1 LFFYKK
7 NELLAKKYIKNRLF
21 FLKKIKTRVL
31 DLKTKS
37 FVSGLYSLS
46 NKKLKNK
53 TVFVLENLSVC
64 FKKHKSSFY
73 GLKNVCLSLGQSD
86 VLGVVGGSGSGKTT
100 LGRVL
105 CGLEKNY
112 SGSFSASGLFLK
124 NSVQMVYQDPFSSFN
139 PKHTVGSS
147 VLEVVDVFKSNHSV
161 LNLFKVVG
169 LDSSFINRFPHELS
183 GGEKQRVSIARVLA
197 SNPRVIVFDE
207 SLSALDTET
216 QYSLLNLIYFINIIF
231 NIAVVFISH
240 DINSVSFLC
249 KKIIVFRDGKIVDSF
264 LNKNMFS
271 KNRNFYTKKLISD
284 ALFV

>member
-1 LFFYKK
+1 MIPVH
-7 NELLAKKYIKNRLF
+7 AK
-21 FLKKIKTRVL
+21 TEVL

-271 KNRNFYTKKLISD
+271 KNRNFYTKKLIND